1 MNTKIPSNNDNLLV
15 KWENRSTVLEIL
27 YDSTGNFISIN
38 KEVWKDL
45 NFNFTRIK

>member
-1 MNTKIPSNNDNLLV
+1 MSSEILTNNYDLLV

-27 YDSTGNFISIN
+27 YDSTGKFISIN

-45 NFNFTRIK
+45 NLNFNRRK